1 MISYSRV
8 TQNLSLLPD
17 YIAQYETELEVAK
30 KECNIHGI
38 VEKNL
43 TSLPG
48 ITEQYYSSLQEI
60 EGVLNYLNIQLDVI
74 QQKHYKKYLEH
85 YARALT
91 SRDAERYASNEPD
104 VVDMKLLIGEVAL
117 LRNQYLAIM
126 KGLEAKNFML
136 GHIVKLRSVG
146 LENITI

>member
-1 MISYSRV
+1 
-8 TQNLSLLPD
+8 LLPD